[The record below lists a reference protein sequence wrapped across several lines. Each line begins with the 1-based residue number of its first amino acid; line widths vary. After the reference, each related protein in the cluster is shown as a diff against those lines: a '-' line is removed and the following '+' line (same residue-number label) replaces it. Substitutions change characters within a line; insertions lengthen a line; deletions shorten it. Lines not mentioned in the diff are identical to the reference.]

1 MWTGCPAGT
10 HDNVVALRGLCQHQ
24 NELYLVMEYC
34 PRGTLDLLLHHSAR
48 RFWNPQKL
56 VALLIAVVR
65 GMVHLHA
72 QQPPL
77 LHRDLKPG
85 NIFLGYGLQ
94 AKIGDF
100 GMSRLISLKQSS
112 TQKRPTLERSLTAGV
127 IGTAAYAAPEL
138 LLVESPRQEPDSLAT
153 ILKSD
158 VWAFG
163 ITLWEVLERK
173 RPFGGMDGFQV
184 RPLGDLT
191 FWMVGL
197 GS

>member
-1 MWTGCPAGT
+1 
-10 HDNVVALRGLCQHQ
+10 
-24 NELYLVMEYC
+24 
-34 PRGTLDLLLHHSAR
+34 
-48 RFWNPQKL
+48 
-56 VALLIAVVR
+56 
-65 GMVHLHA
+65 
-72 QQPPL
+72 
-77 LHRDLKPG
+77 
-85 NIFLGYGLQ
+85 
-94 AKIGDF
+94 
-100 GMSRLISLKQSS
+100 MSRLIALKQSS